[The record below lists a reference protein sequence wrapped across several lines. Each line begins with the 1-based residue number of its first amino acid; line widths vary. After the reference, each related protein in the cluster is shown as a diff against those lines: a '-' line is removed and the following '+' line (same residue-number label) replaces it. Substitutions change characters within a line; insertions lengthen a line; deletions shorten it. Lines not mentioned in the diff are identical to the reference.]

1 MIMGG
6 GGGGGGAREVAGW
19 LTVTNL
25 VANFTILRA
34 VLLTSTFTRCFFT
47 LHLELITRTLIN
59 VHAHETHR

>member
-1 MIMGG
+1 M
-6 GGGGGGAREVAGW
+6 AGW

-59 VHAHETHR
+59 VHARETHR

>member
-1 MIMGG
+1 MIMG

-25 VANFTILRA
+25 VANFTILIA

-59 VHAHETHR
+59 VHAYETHR